1 MIGYIQ
7 QIEQEEEREKAGK
20 SYTYEVGSLIT
31 AFFGNE
37 KIREEEEGAKF
48 VLKIQIQEQYIKL
61 QIEENG
67 SIVEQSEGSFAQTKL
82 SKRRNEL
89 KRYVYHL
96 FVTYTKKE
104 LPWGTLTGIRPTKIA
119 MEFLQEGKTE
129 QEIVKYYEQEYLA
142 TEQKA
147 TMCVKIATREQA
159 LLGTFPYEE
168 QYSLYIG
175 IPFCPSTCLYCSFT
189 SYPIH
194 KYEQKTWEYLEAL
207 KKEIAFIREAMEQ
220 KGKKPSTI
228 YMGGG
233 TPTSLLASQLD
244 HLLGYVRELFSLDE
258 DDSKLLEFTVE
269 AGRPDSITREK
280 LQVIKKNKVDRIS
293 INPQTMKDE
302 TLRLIGRAHSVEDTK
317 RAFLMA
323 REEGMDNINMD
334 IIVGLPGENLE
345 DVKHTLDVIKDWK
358 PESLT
363 VHSLAI
369 KRAANLNIQMEKY
382 KSMVK
387 GSTNDMLILVD
398 EYAKQLNLVPYYL
411 YRQKNIPGNLENVGY
426 AKEGLECLYNILIME
441 EKQTIMAA
449 GAGATTKY
457 VCQKENRIE
466 RAENV
471 KNVDQYIE
479 RIDEMIERKRTLLK
493 ENNDV

>member
-7 QIEQEEEREKAGK
+7 KIQDEQEREKAGK
-20 SYTYEVGSLIT
+20 SYHYEVCSLIS

-37 KIREEEEGAKF
+37 KIREEEQNAQF
-48 VLKIQIQEQYIKL
+48 VLRVNIAEHRIQL
-61 QIEENG
+61 QIEEEG
-67 SIVEQSEGSFAQTKL
+67 KCVVEREGAFVEKEISR
-82 SKRRNEL
+82 RRNEL
-89 KRYVYHL
+89 KRYVYQL
-96 FVTYTKKE
+96 FQDYTKKE

-119 MEFLQEGKTE
+119 MELLQEGKSE
-129 QEIVKYYEQEYLA
+129 EEIIDYYQKEYLA
-142 TEQKA
+142 TGQKA
-147 TMCVKIATREQA
+147 HMCAKISMREQA

-207 KKEIAFIREAMEQ
+207 KKEIAFIREAMEEQ
-220 KGKKPSTI
+220 GKKPSTI

-233 TPTSLLASQLD
+233 TPTSLSASQLD
-244 HLLGYVRELFSLDE
+244 DLLSYVREQFGLDR
-258 DDSKLLEFTVE
+258 DDCELLEFTVE

-280 LQVIKKNKVDRIS
+280 LQVLKKNKIDRIS

-317 RAFLMA
+317 RAFAMA
-323 REEGMDNINMD
+323 REEGIHNINMD
-334 IIVGLPGENLE
+334 IIVGLPGEELE
-345 DVKHTLDVIKDWK
+345 DVKRTLDEIKEFK

-387 GSTNDMLILVD
+387 GSTNDMLVLVD
-398 EYAKQLNLVPYYL
+398 DYAKELNLVPYYL

-457 VCQKENRIE
+457 VCYGENRIE

-479 RIDEMIERKRTLLK
+479 RIDEMIERKRNLLQK
-493 ENNDV
+493 G

>member
-7 QIEQEEEREKAGK
+7 QIQNEEEREKAGK
-20 SYTYEVGSLIT
+20 SYSYEVCSLIT

-37 KIREEEEGAKF
+37 KIREEEEGAQF
-48 VLKIQIQEQYIKL
+48 VLKLQLQEDRIQL
-61 QIEENG
+61 QIEEQG
-67 SIVEQSEGSFAQTKL
+67 AVREEIEGPFEQTEIT
-82 SKRRNEL
+82 KRRNEL
-89 KRYVYHL
+89 KRYVYEL
-96 FVTYTKKE
+96 FSKYTKKE

-129 QEIVKYYEQEYLA
+129 KEIVEYYEKEYLA

-147 TMCVKIATREQA
+147 MMCAKIATREQA

-194 KYEQKTWEYLEAL
+194 KYQQKTWEYLEAL
-207 KKEIAFIREAMEQ
+207 KKEIAFIKEAMEQ

-233 TPTSLLASQLD
+233 TPTALSAEQLD
-244 HLLGYVRELFSLDE
+244 HLLAYVREQFCLDE
-258 DDSKLLEFTVE
+258 ETSELLEFTVE

-280 LQVIKKNKVDRIS
+280 LQVLKKHKVDRIS

-323 REEGMDNINMD
+323 REEGIDNINMD

-345 DVKHTLDVIKDWK
+345 DVKNTLDAIKDWK

-387 GSTNDMLILVD
+387 GSTNDMLVLVD
-398 EYAKQLNLVPYYL
+398 DYAKQLNLVPYYL

-457 VCQKENRIE
+457 VCHKENRIE

-479 RIDEMIERKRTLLK
+479 RIDEMIERKRTLLEK
-493 ENNDV
+493 N